1 MAVGQIATAVIV
13 VLGILWIPIM
23 RSIGDVLY
31 TYLQDVQSV
40 LAPGIAAA
48 FLLGVTWK
56 RTSAKGG
63 MWGLITGLVIGLTRL
78 GANVYYSNV
87 AGAPQTL
94 FKHVF
99 YDINWLFFCGMMFL
113 FCVLVIVLVS
123 LFTEA
128 PSHEKIQGLVFGTAT
143 PEQKAE
149 TRASWNHWDIIHT
162 VIILGITVAFYIYF
176 W

>member
-1 MAVGQIATAVIV
+1 
-13 VLGILWIPIM
+13 
-23 RSIGDVLY
+23 
-31 TYLQDVQSV
+31 
-40 LAPGIAAA
+40 
-48 FLLGVTWK
+48 
-56 RTSAKGG
+56 
-63 MWGLITGLVIGLTRL
+63 
-78 GANVYYSNV
+78 
-87 AGAPQTL
+87 
-94 FKHVF
+94 
-99 YDINWLFFCGMMFL
+99 MMFL

>member
-1 MAVGQIATAVIV
+1 
-13 VLGILWIPIM
+13 
-23 RSIGDVLY
+23 
-31 TYLQDVQSV
+31 
-40 LAPGIAAA
+40 
-48 FLLGVTWK
+48 
-56 RTSAKGG
+56 

-78 GANVYYSNV
+78 GRTYITVTWQELRV
-87 AGAPQTL
+87 AFQARFLRHQL
-94 FKHVF
+94 AV
-99 YDINWLFFCGMMFL
+99 FCGLMFL
-113 FCVLVIVLVS
+113 FCVLVIVVVS

-128 PSHEKIQGLVFGTAT
+128 PPLEKIQGLVFGTAT